1 MIDLSD
7 EIRKAYDKST
17 IQYDK
22 IKIGDKE
29 FPISNV
35 QYCDDCYDE
44 GNIFGTAIARTLDF
58 EIENIVDLEKKEFEY
73 FTGIRVEDTVHYI
86 SLGKFITTD
95 VEPGD
100 TTLINKV
107 SSMDYML
114 KANIQYETKL
124 DYSSKKVT
132 ILDVLEEA
140 SSNAGLELATKE
152 FANSDFIVDSNQF
165 EVDAIIRQ
173 VFQAVA
179 GISGTFAKIRSDNK
193 LYFITPKLIDSKKYT
208 VKEVHKML
216 VADLNKLKVRTITN
230 DLKVLGIEKESTKQV
245 DEMLVKSMNNI
256 AVKRLTTNI
265 NEPSLEKQS
274 DYTELVLKRNTHP
287 INVVSIGMSQ
297 VEGENI
303 TLRDEESIAEDG
315 ENYLTINDNPFA
327 YTQEKREQLIVALYE
342 KVKGFSYTAYELKGQ
357 CKPYLETGDPIWVLD
372 ADGAIT
378 SSFLFRFTYKS
389 PNGLESEMSAPSIIK
404 STVEYQNVPSDLERI
419 RRTEIIVDK
428 QQGTIDAIIDKQTE
442 DGSKINSLQ
451 ANADETTDTIS
462 KIIEDY
468 QEQIAQ
474 LKLTIDGLTN
484 TVSTKGGGNIF
495 SYSKENWNES
505 ITEYTNTDL
514 KQNSI
519 SGLGY
524 ELVIGTTKQEVQL
537 KNGIYTISFLYKNIN
552 NLDNAKVI
560 INGESFNLEYTNSK
574 WKEFEKTI
582 NVTANTISISFV
594 TDTNNA
600 IYITDLMGNIG
611 AEKQTWEQNANETYT
626 DTVQI
631 GKGIQVNS
639 SETNTYTRIDSDGNR
654 VFNKATGKVISEFTD
669 KGMETQDMV
678 VNGKAEIAGMLVQKV
693 GSQTWLS
700 SLL

>member
-303 TLRDEESIAEDG
+303 TLRDEESITEDG

-560 INGESFNLEYTNSK
+560 INGESFNLEYTNNK

>member
-560 INGESFNLEYTNSK
+560 INGESFNLEYTNNK
-574 WKEFEKTI
+574 WKEFEKAI

>member
-315 ENYLTINDNPFA
+315 ENYLTINDNLFA

-560 INGESFNLEYTNSK
+560 INGESFNLEYTNNK

>member
-256 AVKRLTTNI
+256 TVKRLTTNI

-560 INGESFNLEYTNSK
+560 INGESFNLEYTNNK

-678 VNGKAEIAGMLVQKV
+678 VNGKAAIAGMLVQKV

>member
-560 INGESFNLEYTNSK
+560 INGESFNLEYTNNK

-611 AEKQTWEQNANETYT
+611 AEKQAWEQNANETYT

>member
-193 LYFITPKLIDSKKYT
+193 LYFITPKLIDSKNYT

-274 DYTELVLKRNTHP
+274 DYTELVLKRNTQP

-560 INGESFNLEYTNSK
+560 INGESFNLEYTNNK

>member
-274 DYTELVLKRNTHP
+274 DYTELVSKRNTHP

-560 INGESFNLEYTNSK
+560 INGESFNLEYTNNK

>member
-44 GNIFGTAIARTLDF
+44 GNIFGTAIARTLAF

-419 RRTEIIVDK
+419 RRTEFIVDK

-560 INGESFNLEYTNSK
+560 INGESFNLEYTNNK

>member
-560 INGESFNLEYTNSK
+560 INGESFNLEYTNNK

>member
-560 INGESFNLEYTNSK
+560 INGELFNLEYTNNK

>member
-1 MIDLSD
+1 M
-7 EIRKAYDKST
+7 KS
-17 IQYDK
+17 
-22 IKIGDKE
+22 
-29 FPISNV
+29 
-35 QYCDDCYDE
+35 
-44 GNIFGTAIARTLDF
+44 
-58 EIENIVDLEKKEFEY
+58 
-73 FTGIRVEDTVHYI
+73 H
-86 SLGKFITTD
+86 
-95 VEPGD
+95 GD

-107 SSMDYML
+107 SAMDYML
-114 KANIQYETKL
+114 KSNILYESKL
-124 DYSSKKVT
+124 DYSSKKITV
-132 ILDVLEEA
+132 LDVTKEA
-140 SSNAGLELATKE
+140 CNLAGLELATE
-152 FANSDFIVDSNQF
+152 DFANCNFIVDSNQF

-179 GISGTFAKIRSDNK
+179 GISGSFAKIKSDNK
-193 LYFITPKLIDSKKYT
+193 LYFITPKLIDSKKYK
-208 VKEVHKML
+208 VKDVHKML
-216 VADLNKLKVRTITN
+216 VVDLMKQKVRNITN
-230 DLKVLGIEKESTKQV
+230 DLKTLGIEKESTKQV
-245 DEMLVKSMNNI
+245 DEMIVKSMNEI
-256 AVKRLTTNI
+256 MVKRLTTNT

-274 DYTELVLKRNTHP
+274 DYSELVIKRNTHP
-287 INVVSIGMSQ
+287 INVVSLGMSQ

-303 TLRDEESIAEDG
+303 TLRDEESIAADG
-315 ENYLTINDNPFA
+315 ENCLAINDNPFA
-327 YTQEKREQLIVALYE
+327 YTQEKREELIVELFD
-342 KVKGFSYTAYELKGQ
+342 KVKGFSYTSYDLKGQ
-357 CKPYLETGDPIWVLD
+357 CKPYLETGDPLWILD
-372 ADGAIT
+372 FDGAIA

-560 INGESFNLEYTNSK
+560 INGESFNLEYTNNK

-611 AEKQTWEQNANETYT
+611 AEKQTWEQNETYT

>member
-1 MIDLSD
+1 MLS
-7 EIRKAYDKST
+7 
-17 IQYDK
+17 
-22 IKIGDKE
+22 
-29 FPISNV
+29 
-35 QYCDDCYDE
+35 
-44 GNIFGTAIARTLDF
+44 
-58 EIENIVDLEKKEFEY
+58 
-73 FTGIRVEDTVHYI
+73 H
-86 SLGKFITTD
+86 
-95 VEPGD
+95 GD
-100 TTLINKV
+100 TTIINKV
-107 SSMDYML
+107 TAMDYML
-114 KANIQYETKL
+114 KTNILYETKL
-124 DYSSKKVT
+124 DYASKKVT
-132 ILDVLEEA
+132 ILNVLEEA
-140 SSNAGLELATKE
+140 CEMAGLELATKD
-152 FANSDFIVDSNQF
+152 FANKDFIVDSNQF

-173 VFQAVA
+173 VIRAVA
-179 GISGTFAKIRSDNK
+179 EISGTFAKVKADNK
-193 LYFITPKLIDSKKYT
+193 LHFITPKLIDSKKYT
-208 VKEVHKML
+208 VREVHKML
-216 VADLNKLKVRTITN
+216 VADLTKLKVRTITN
-230 DLKVLGIEKESTKQV
+230 DLKVLGIDKESTKQV
-245 DEMLVKSMNNI
+245 DEMLVKSMHNI
-256 AVKRLTTNI
+256 AVKRLTTNV

-274 DYTELVLKRNTHP
+274 DYTELILKRNTHP
-287 INVVSIGMSQ
+287 INVVSLGMSQ

-315 ENYLTINDNPFA
+315 ENTLTINDNPFA
-327 YTQEKREQLIVALYE
+327 YTQDKREELIIALFN
-342 KVKGFSYTAYELKGQ
+342 KVKGFGYTAYELKGQ

-372 ADGAIT
+372 SNGAIT

-404 STVEYQNVPSDLERI
+404 STVDYQNIPTDLERI

-428 QQGTIDAIIDKQTE
+428 QQGTIDAIIEKQTE

-462 KIIEDY
+462 KVIEDY

-474 LKLTIDGLTN
+474 LKLTIEGLTN

-495 SYSKENWNES
+495 SYSKENWDER

-524 ELVIGTTKQEVQL
+524 ELIIGTTTQVVQL
-537 KNGIYTISFLYKNIN
+537 KNGTYTISFIYKNLN
-552 NLDNAKVI
+552 KLDNARVI
-560 INGESFNLEYTNSK
+560 INGETSKLDYTGNQ
-574 WKEFEKTI
+574 WKEFTKTI
-582 NVTANTISISFV
+582 SVTSNDISISFY

-600 IYITDLMGNIG
+600 VYIADLMGNIG
-611 AEKQTWEQNANETYT
+611 DDKLTWEQNANETYT

-678 VNGKAEIAGMLVQKV
+678 VNGKAEIAGMLIQKV

>member
-22 IKIGDKE
+22 IKIDDKE

-560 INGESFNLEYTNSK
+560 INGESFNLEYTNNK

>member
-35 QYCDDCYDE
+35 QYCDDCYDK

-165 EVDAIIRQ
+165 KVGAIIRQ

-274 DYTELVLKRNTHP
+274 DYTKLVLKRNTHP

-389 PNGLESEMSAPSIIK
+389 PNGLESEISAPSIIK

-560 INGESFNLEYTNSK
+560 INGESFNLEYTNNK

-611 AEKQTWEQNANETYT
+611 AEKQIWEQNANETYT

>member
-372 ADGAIT
+372 ANGAIT

-560 INGESFNLEYTNSK
+560 INGESFNLEYTNNK

>member
-560 INGESFNLEYTNSK
+560 INGESFNLEYTNNK

-611 AEKQTWEQNANETYT
+611 AEKQTWEQNPNETYT

-631 GKGIQVNS
+631 G
-639 SETNTYTRIDSDGNR
+639 
-654 VFNKATGKVISEFTD
+654 
-669 KGMETQDMV
+669 
-678 VNGKAEIAGMLVQKV
+678 
-693 GSQTWLS
+693 
-700 SLL
+700 

>member
-315 ENYLTINDNPFA
+315 ENFLTINDNPFA

-560 INGESFNLEYTNSK
+560 INGESFNLEYTNNK

>member
-327 YTQEKREQLIVALYE
+327 YTQEKREQLIAALYE

-560 INGESFNLEYTNSK
+560 INGESFNLEYTNNK

>member
-58 EIENIVDLEKKEFEY
+58 EIENIGDLEKKEFEY

-560 INGESFNLEYTNSK
+560 INGESFNLEYTNNK

>member
-256 AVKRLTTNI
+256 AVKRLTTNV

-560 INGESFNLEYTNSK
+560 INGESFNLEYTNNK

>member
-44 GNIFGTAIARTLDF
+44 GNIFGTAIARMLDF

-495 SYSKENWNES
+495 SYSKENWNEN

-560 INGESFNLEYTNSK
+560 INGESFNLEYTNNK

>member
-419 RRTEIIVDK
+419 RRTEFIVDK

-524 ELVIGTTKQEVQL
+524 ELAIGTTKQEVQL

-560 INGESFNLEYTNSK
+560 INGESFNLEYTNNK

-693 GSQTWLS
+693 GNQTWLS

>member
-256 AVKRLTTNI
+256 AVKRLTTNV

-303 TLRDEESIAEDG
+303 TLRDQESIAEDG

-560 INGESFNLEYTNSK
+560 INGESFNLEYTNNK

>member
-327 YTQEKREQLIVALYE
+327 YTQEKREQLIDALYE

-419 RRTEIIVDK
+419 RRTEFIVDK

-560 INGESFNLEYTNSK
+560 INGESFNLEYTNNK

>member
-22 IKIGDKE
+22 IKIGNKE

-35 QYCDDCYDE
+35 QYCDDCYDD
-44 GNIFGTAIARTLDF
+44 GNIFGTAIARTLEF
-58 EIENIVDLEKKEFEY
+58 EIENVIDLEKKDFEY
-73 FTGIRVEDTVHYI
+73 LTGIRVDDTVHYI
-86 SLGKFITTD
+86 SLGNFITTD

-100 TTLINKV
+100 TTNINKV
-107 SSMDYML
+107 TAMDYML
-114 KANIQYETKL
+114 KSNILYETEL
-124 DYSSKKVT
+124 DYSSKSVT
-132 ILDVLEEA
+132 ILDVLKEA
-140 SSNAGLELATKE
+140 CKKSGIELATE
-152 FANSDFIVDSNQF
+152 DFANNNFIVDSNQF
-165 EVDAIIRQ
+165 ETDAIIRQ

-179 GISGTFAKIRSDNK
+179 GISGTFAKVRADNK

-208 VKEVHKML
+208 VKDVHKML
-216 VADLNKLKVRTITN
+216 VADLTKSKVRTITN

-245 DEMLVKSMNNI
+245 NEMLVKSMNTI

-265 NEPSLEKQS
+265 NEPSLERQS
-274 DYTELVLKRNTHP
+274 DYTELILKRNTHP
-287 INVVSIGMSQ
+287 INVVSLGMSQ

-303 TLRDEESIAEDG
+303 TLRDEDSIAEDG
-315 ENYLTINDNPFA
+315 ENILTINDNPFA
-327 YTQEKREQLIVALYE
+327 YTQDKREELITALFE
-342 KVKGFSYTAYELKGQ
+342 KVRGFSYTSYELKGQ
-357 CKPYLETGDPIWVLD
+357 CKPYLETGDPIWVIDL
-372 ADGAIT
+372 DGAIT

-404 STVEYQNVPSDLERI
+404 STVNYQNVPSDLERI

-428 QQGTIDAIIDKQTE
+428 QEGKINAIIEKQTE
-442 DGSKINSLQ
+442 DGNKINSLE
-451 ANADETTDTIS
+451 ANSDETSDTIS
-462 KIIEDY
+462 KIVEDY
-468 QEQIAQ
+468 KEQIAQ
-474 LKLTIDGLTN
+474 LKLTIDGLKN

-495 SYSKENWNES
+495 SYSKENWNEK

-524 ELVIGTTKQEVQL
+524 ELVIGTTKQVVQL
-537 KNGIYTISFLYKNIN
+537 KNGIYTISFIYKNLN
-552 NLDNAKVI
+552 KLDNARVI
-560 INGESFNLEYTNSK
+560 INGETSNLEYTGNE
-574 WKEFEKTI
+574 WKEFVKTI
-582 NVTANTISISFV
+582 DVTSNTISISFY

-600 IYITDLMGNIG
+600 VYISDLMGNIG
-611 AEKQTWEQNANETYT
+611 SEKLTWEQNANETYT
-626 DTVQI
+626 DDVQI

-654 VFNKATGKVISEFTD
+654 IFNKATGKVTSEFTD
-669 KGMETQDMV
+669 KGMNTQDMT
-678 VNGKAEIAGMLVQKV
+678 VNGKAEISGMLVQKV

>member
-1 MIDLSD
+1 MLS
-7 EIRKAYDKST
+7 
-17 IQYDK
+17 
-22 IKIGDKE
+22 
-29 FPISNV
+29 
-35 QYCDDCYDE
+35 
-44 GNIFGTAIARTLDF
+44 
-58 EIENIVDLEKKEFEY
+58 
-73 FTGIRVEDTVHYI
+73 H
-86 SLGKFITTD
+86 
-95 VEPGD
+95 GD
-100 TTLINKV
+100 TTIINKV
-107 SSMDYML
+107 TAMDYML
-114 KANIQYETKL
+114 KTNILYETKL
-124 DYSSKKVT
+124 DYASKKVT
-132 ILDVLEEA
+132 ILNVLEEA
-140 SSNAGLELATKE
+140 CEMAGLELATKD
-152 FANSDFIVDSNQF
+152 FANKDFIVDSNQF
-165 EVDAIIRQ
+165 EVNAIIRQ
-173 VFQAVA
+173 VIRAVA
-179 GISGTFAKIRSDNK
+179 EISGTFAKVKADNK
-193 LYFITPKLIDSKKYT
+193 LHFITPKLIDSKKYT
-208 VKEVHKML
+208 VREVHKML
-216 VADLNKLKVRTITN
+216 VADLTKLKVRTITN
-230 DLKVLGIEKESTKQV
+230 DLKVLGIDKESTKQV
-245 DEMLVKSMNNI
+245 DEMLVKSMHNI
-256 AVKRLTTNI
+256 AVKRLTTNV

-274 DYTELVLKRNTHP
+274 DYTELILKRNTHP
-287 INVVSIGMSQ
+287 INVVSLGMSQ

-315 ENYLTINDNPFA
+315 ENTLTINDNPFA
-327 YTQEKREQLIVALYE
+327 YTQDKREELITALFN
-342 KVKGFSYTAYELKGQ
+342 KVKGFGYTAYELKGQ

-372 ADGAIT
+372 SNGAIT

-404 STVEYQNVPSDLERI
+404 STVDYQNVPSDLERI

-560 INGESFNLEYTNSK
+560 INGESFNLEYTNNK

>member
-419 RRTEIIVDK
+419 RRTEFIVDK

-560 INGESFNLEYTNSK
+560 INGESFNLEYTNNK

-669 KGMETQDMV
+669 KGMKTQDMV

>member
-560 INGESFNLEYTNSK
+560 INGESFNLEYTNNK

-639 SETNTYTRIDSDGNR
+639 SEINTYTRIDSDGNR

>member
-419 RRTEIIVDK
+419 RRTEFIVDK

-560 INGESFNLEYTNSK
+560 INGESFNLEYTNNK

-582 NVTANTISISFV
+582 NVTANTISISSAK
-594 TDTNNA
+594 TA
-600 IYITDLMGNIG
+600 LSYPQ
-611 AEKQTWEQNANETYT
+611 A
-626 DTVQI
+626 
-631 GKGIQVNS
+631 
-639 SETNTYTRIDSDGNR
+639 TRL
-654 VFNKATGKVISEFTD
+654 KK
-669 KGMETQDMV
+669 
-678 VNGKAEIAGMLVQKV
+678 
-693 GSQTWLS
+693 
-700 SLL
+700 

>member
-560 INGESFNLEYTNSK
+560 INGESFNLEYTNNK

-631 GKGIQVNS
+631 GKGIQVNN

>member
-208 VKEVHKML
+208 VKEVHKIL

-560 INGESFNLEYTNSK
+560 INGESFNLEYTNNK

-639 SETNTYTRIDSDGNR
+639 SETNTYTRINSDGNR

>member
-372 ADGAIT
+372 
-378 SSFLFRFTYKS
+378 
-389 PNGLESEMSAPSIIK
+389 E
-404 STVEYQNVPSDLERI
+404 
-419 RRTEIIVDK
+419 TE
-428 QQGTIDAIIDKQTE
+428 Q
-442 DGSKINSLQ
+442 
-451 ANADETTDTIS
+451 
-462 KIIEDY
+462 
-468 QEQIAQ
+468 
-474 LKLTIDGLTN
+474 
-484 TVSTKGGGNIF
+484 
-495 SYSKENWNES
+495 
-505 ITEYTNTDL
+505 
-514 KQNSI
+514 
-519 SGLGY
+519 
-524 ELVIGTTKQEVQL
+524 
-537 KNGIYTISFLYKNIN
+537 
-552 NLDNAKVI
+552 
-560 INGESFNLEYTNSK
+560 
-574 WKEFEKTI
+574 
-582 NVTANTISISFV
+582 
-594 TDTNNA
+594 
-600 IYITDLMGNIG
+600 
-611 AEKQTWEQNANETYT
+611 
-626 DTVQI
+626 
-631 GKGIQVNS
+631 
-639 SETNTYTRIDSDGNR
+639 
-654 VFNKATGKVISEFTD
+654 
-669 KGMETQDMV
+669 
-678 VNGKAEIAGMLVQKV
+678 
-693 GSQTWLS
+693 
-700 SLL
+700 

>member
-327 YTQEKREQLIVALYE
+327 YTQEKKEQLIVALYE

-560 INGESFNLEYTNSK
+560 INGESFNLEYTNNK

>member
-1 MIDLSD
+1 MLS
-7 EIRKAYDKST
+7 
-17 IQYDK
+17 
-22 IKIGDKE
+22 
-29 FPISNV
+29 
-35 QYCDDCYDE
+35 
-44 GNIFGTAIARTLDF
+44 
-58 EIENIVDLEKKEFEY
+58 
-73 FTGIRVEDTVHYI
+73 H
-86 SLGKFITTD
+86 
-95 VEPGD
+95 GD
-100 TTLINKV
+100 TTIINKV
-107 SSMDYML
+107 TAMDYML
-114 KANIQYETKL
+114 KTNILYETKL
-124 DYSSKKVT
+124 DYASKKVT
-132 ILDVLEEA
+132 ILNVLEEA
-140 SSNAGLELATKE
+140 CEMAGLELATKD
-152 FANSDFIVDSNQF
+152 FANKDFIVDSNQF
-165 EVDAIIRQ
+165 EVNAIIRQ
-173 VFQAVA
+173 VIRAVA
-179 GISGTFAKIRSDNK
+179 EISGTFAKVKADNK
-193 LYFITPKLIDSKKYT
+193 LHFITPKLIDSKKYT
-208 VKEVHKML
+208 VREVHKML
-216 VADLNKLKVRTITN
+216 VADLTKLKVRTITN
-230 DLKVLGIEKESTKQV
+230 DLKVLGIDKESTKQV
-245 DEMLVKSMNNI
+245 DEMLVKSMHNI
-256 AVKRLTTNI
+256 AVKRLTTNV

-274 DYTELVLKRNTHP
+274 DYTELILKRNTHP
-287 INVVSIGMSQ
+287 INVVSLGMSQ

-315 ENYLTINDNPFA
+315 ENTLTINDNPFA
-327 YTQEKREQLIVALYE
+327 YTQDKREELITALFN
-342 KVKGFSYTAYELKGQ
+342 KVKGFGYTAYELKGQ
-357 CKPYLETGDPIWVLD
+357 CKPYVETGDPIWVLD
-372 ADGAIT
+372 SNGAIT

-404 STVEYQNVPSDLERI
+404 STVDYQNVPSDLERI

-560 INGESFNLEYTNSK
+560 INGESFNLEYTNNK

>member
-245 DEMLVKSMNNI
+245 DEMIVKSMNNI

-560 INGESFNLEYTNSK
+560 INGESFNLEYTNNK

>member
-315 ENYLTINDNPFA
+315 ENFLTINDNPFA

-560 INGESFNLEYTNSK
+560 INGESFNLEYTNNK

-582 NVTANTISISFV
+582 NFTANTISISFV